1 MGYDNYTAERREDVD
16 GVLGE
21 EVFERVGRDGLKSRR
36 EGSGDEGVLGW

>member
-16 GVLGE
+16 EILGE
-21 EVFERVGRDGLKSRR
+21 EVFERAGGDGLKSQR